1 MRPIRSEA
9 WKGFSPP
16 RSTKSFSSAPC
27 CRRITAKS
35 NLSAS
40 RHTDSGDLLLFL
52 RPLGSALCC
61 KRFFTNSS
69 RFLTSDA
76 NTKSSGTQEAS
87 HSAAQPS
94 KKSKDTFWTARLAT
108 ESMINF
114 CTKHLRTGHS
124 ALKISNAVE
133 EKNIE
138 YVTYQTRE
146 TGFYHVF
153 KQQEEMTI
161 EDVIIA
167 VEVAN

>member
-1 MRPIRSEA
+1 MTWKLSKDVNILITIVNIFILTQELRFRKLCNKIAINSLKDVAFSPFLRPIRSEA

-16 RSTKSFSSAPC
+16 RSTKSLSSAPC
-27 CRRITAKS
+27 CKRKTAKS

-94 KKSKDTFWTARLAT
+94 KKSKDRL
-108 ESMINF
+108 
-114 CTKHLRTGHS
+114 
-124 ALKISNAVE
+124 
-133 EKNIE
+133 
-138 YVTYQTRE
+138 
-146 TGFYHVF
+146 
-153 KQQEEMTI
+153 
-161 EDVIIA
+161 
-167 VEVAN
+167 